1 MAKDT
6 GNLWPELRKQV
17 LGIKRCL
24 DQLEEGARAHGLTYA
39 ADLICE
45 ASEAIV
51 EEALQQDPEPPS
63 PATGSFH

>member
-1 MAKDT
+1 MGKDT
-6 GNLWPELRKQV
+6 ENLWPELRKQV

-45 ASEAIV
+45 ASEAVID
-51 EEALQQDPEPPS
+51 EALQQDPEPPS
-63 PATGSFH
+63 SPTGRLH